1 MAITNLLFVNYTV
14 LMPVILV
21 IIQQENVK
29 QHALQ
34 VLNKEIQKLVLKH
47 VLKKIMQAIHN
58 LAILFHIFV
67 KNLVLVVLHIMPIIK
82 KIGNASKHVHRHQCK
97 AMDLTESV
105 YSIALRRHGQTLFMP
120 IEFVQYLVQI

>member
-1 MAITNLLFVNYTV
+1 MAIINLLFANYTV
-14 LMPVILV
+14 LMQVILV

-34 VLNKEIQKLVLKH
+34 VLNKEIQKHVLKH
-47 VLKKIMQAIHN
+47 VLKKIMQAIRS
-58 LAILFHIFV
+58 LEILFHIFV

-82 KIGNASKHVHRHQCK
+82 QIGNASKHVHRHQCK

-105 YSIALRRHGQTLFMP
+105 YTIALQQHGQTLFMS
-120 IEFVQYLVQI
+120 IEFVQLLVQI